1 MIKHPFNISKTIG
14 VHGFNL
20 FENIKTSNPIGVG
33 VSGIFYRKYHKGS
46 GRATGINTRIIY
58 FKYF

>member
-14 VHGFNL
+14 V
-20 FENIKTSNPIGVG
+20 ENIKTSNPIGVG

-46 GRATGINTRIIY
+46 GRA
-58 FKYF
+58 KSSH

>member
-14 VHGFNL
+14 V

-46 GRATGINTRIIY
+46 GRAFYLNM
-58 FKYF
+58 KL